1 MNNNFQKEQLKDA
14 NVTKSSSNKAL
25 VYYLRL
31 VIIFAVLSLTFWIGF
46 ERGQK
51 NNADPRAINPFIS
64 ELDSESKEQADFSL
78 FWRVWDLVQEKHV
91 DAERVTPEE
100 FLYNSID
107 GMLKATDD
115 PYTAFLDPD
124 ENKEFNSSIQGKF
137 EGIGAE
143 MSIRDNILTVVAP
156 LQDSPAQIAGLR
168 AGDKVIEI
176 EGEPTAEMS
185 IGEAVNKIR
194 GEKGTDVKL
203 TIFRSESE
211 RTKEVVVTRDV
222 ITVDSVSFEIKNDDI
237 AYFSISRFG
246 ENTAKL
252 FRDLSKK
259 IPSDTEGI
267 IVDMRNNPGGYLD
280 AAVDIASSMLP
291 RGKIVVI
298 EEDKEGNQKKLFS
311 RGGDKMSDIETVI
324 LINEGSASA
333 SEILSGALRDN
344 RDNVL
349 IVGKQSF
356 GKGSV
361 QELVELRDDAALKV
375 TIAKWLTPNGK
386 QINEVGISPD
396 IEVEYT
402 DEDYETDR
410 DPQLDK
416 AIEVLKGD
424 IGE

>member
-1 MNNNFQKEQLKDA
+1 
-14 NVTKSSSNKAL
+14 
-25 VYYLRL
+25 
-31 VIIFAVLSLTFWIGF
+31 
-46 ERGQK
+46 
-51 NNADPRAINPFIS
+51 
-64 ELDSESKEQADFSL
+64 
-78 FWRVWDLVQEKHV
+78 
-91 DAERVTPEE
+91 
-100 FLYNSID
+100 
-107 GMLKATDD
+107 
-115 PYTAFLDPD
+115 
-124 ENKEFNSSIQGKF
+124 
-137 EGIGAE
+137 
-143 MSIRDNILTVVAP
+143 
-156 LQDSPAQIAGLR
+156 
-168 AGDKVIEI
+168 
-176 EGEPTAEMS
+176 MS